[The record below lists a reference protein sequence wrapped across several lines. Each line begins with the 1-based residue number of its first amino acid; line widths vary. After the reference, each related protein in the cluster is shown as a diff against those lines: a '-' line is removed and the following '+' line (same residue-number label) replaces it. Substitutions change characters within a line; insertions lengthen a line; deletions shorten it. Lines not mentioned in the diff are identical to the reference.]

1 MKICWDILEKKSRAT
16 RWNGSEHKC
25 NFLSNLRQKQ
35 YIRRE
40 NIVTYGVEK
49 DKDNGDDGKTSCSQ

>member
-1 MKICWDILEKKSRAT
+1 MKICWVILEKKST
-16 RWNGSEHKC
+16 DTHWYGSEHKY

-40 NIVTYGVEK
+40 NTVTYGVEK
-49 DKDNGDDGKTSCSQ
+49 DKDNGEDGKTSCSQ